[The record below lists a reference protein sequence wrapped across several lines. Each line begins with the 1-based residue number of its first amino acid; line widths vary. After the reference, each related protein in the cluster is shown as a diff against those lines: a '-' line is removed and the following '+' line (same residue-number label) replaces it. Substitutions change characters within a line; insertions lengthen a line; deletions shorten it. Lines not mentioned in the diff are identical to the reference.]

1 MSVPSSTYRLQLRA
15 GMTFDRAAELCEYW
29 QRLGITHV
37 YLSPISRA
45 MPGSTHGYDAI
56 SFNEIE
62 PELGGGAGF
71 RRLASALKAR
81 GLGIVLDFVPN
92 HMGASPLNP
101 WWHDVLEWG
110 SASTYA
116 GHFDVDWAAEKLLVP
131 SLGTPYG
138 EAMARGAIRLVYGTP
153 EEPFSIAYMSLALPL
168 TPPSYAAVLARA
180 GGAELAE
187 LARRF
192 AFSTPGTAQELKAEL
207 QAMLAEDE
215 AAAAVRTAVSELEA
229 DRQALHQLHEAQ
241 VFRLAHWRASR
252 ESLTYRRFF
261 EISDL
266 VGLRVEV
273 PQVFDDVHRLTL
285 RLIEE
290 GLIDGLRIDH
300 LDGLADPLGYLRRL
314 RGAIGRDDFYLV
326 VEKILGPGEEL
337 RAAWPVDGATGY
349 EFIRDLS
356 LLFVDGEGAAP
367 LTRAYGEFVGHES
380 SYADEVLATKRRTFT
395 RNLAGELDH
404 LTGLAHGLAASAIAT
419 RDFGRDT
426 IRRTIVELASALP
439 VYRTYIDAAGA
450 SEEDLALLTDAAHAA
465 KTAREA
471 EDEGA
476 LDFILQV
483 LKLDVGSPERQA
495 SALGFAT
502 RFQQTTGPL
511 MAKAVEDTVFYR
523 FNRLIAVNEV
533 GGYPQRLG
541 APVSCFHEAMLRRAT
556 SSGRG
561 LSATATHDTKRGEDA
576 RARIYAISEY
586 PKAWARAVRRWSLL
600 TAPLKHPHFMYE
612 RVMCERADAPVPEAE
627 VEWLFYQALLGA
639 WPEGLAADD
648 LVGLGQLADR
658 MSAFMQKAAR
668 EAKLRTSWTQPDEA
682 YEQALDDYVRG
693 VLDPR
698 RSGDFLADFVEATQP
713 LMLAGVLTSLSQL
726 AIKLAAPGVPDI
738 YQGTELADFSLVDPD
753 NRREV
758 DFAARD
764 AKLSCREEPNRLDC
778 TWDLGALK
786 LRLMAAGLALRKRA
800 GRNFATAAYIPLEA
814 AGPLA
819 GHVMG
824 FLRVNQGLAVVVVVP
839 RVAAQL
845 LEGQNVP
852 LVSSQ
857 RWSGTTLLLPAS
869 LHGVTLRN
877 VITGE
882 RLKGAS
888 HLEMGSA
895 LSAFPV
901 AILAS

>member
-29 QRLGITHV
+29 QRLGVTHL

-62 PELGGGAGF
+62 PELGGEAGF
-71 RRLASALKAR
+71 RRLVSVLKAR
-81 GLGIVLDFVPN
+81 GLGVVLDFVPN

-116 GHFDVDWAAEKLLVP
+116 GHFDVDWSAEKLLVP
-131 SLGTPYG
+131 SLDTPYG
-138 EAMARGAIRLVYGTP
+138 EAMSRGEIRLVYGTP

-180 GGAELAE
+180 GGAEFCE

-207 QAMLAEDE
+207 RAMLTEDE

-266 VGLRVEV
+266 VGMRVEV

-290 GLIDGLRIDH
+290 DLIDGLRIDH

-337 RAAWPVDGATGY
+337 RAAWPVDGVTGY

-356 LLFVDGEGAAP
+356 LLFVDGDGAVP
-367 LTRAYGEFVGHES
+367 LTRAYREFVGHER
-380 SYADEVLATKRRTFT
+380 SYADEVLATKRWTFT
-395 RNLAGELDH
+395 RNLAGELEH
-404 LTGLAHGLAASAIAT
+404 LTGLAHGLAASATAT

-450 SEEDLALLTDAAHAA
+450 SEEDLALLTGAARAA
-465 KTAREA
+465 RTAREV

-523 FNRLIAVNEV
+523 YNRLIAVNEV
-533 GGYPQRLG
+533 GGDPQALG
-541 APVSCFHEAMLRRAT
+541 ALVSCFHEAMLRRAAT
-556 SSGRG
+556 SGRG
-561 LSATATHDTKRGEDA
+561 LSATATHDTKRGEDG
-576 RARIYAISEY
+576 RARLYAISEC
-586 PKAWARAVRRWSLL
+586 PEAWARAVRRWSLL
-600 TAPLKHPHFMYE
+600 TAPLKHLHLMH
-612 RVMCERADAPVPEAE
+612 ERADAPVPEAE

-639 WPEGLAADD
+639 WPEGLAGDD
-648 LVGLGQLADR
+648 LVGLGQLAER

-668 EAKLRTSWTQPDEA
+668 EAKLRTSWTQPNEA
-682 YEQALDDYVRG
+682 YERALDCYVRG

-698 RSGDFLADFVEATQP
+698 RSGDFLADFAEAAQP
-713 LMLAGVLTSLSQL
+713 LMRAGALTSLSQL
-726 AIKLAAPGVPDI
+726 AIKLVAPGVPDI

-753 NRREV
+753 NRCEV

-764 AKLSCREEPNRLDC
+764 AKLSCRDGPSRLDC
-778 TWDLGALK
+778 TWSLGSLK

-819 GHVMG
+819 GHVVG